1 MGKVHTTGQ
10 SGYACSVMKDSR
22 FVVRPLFVVGF
33 GMILPLLAGCP
44 KKHEDS
50 PDAGPVAVAVVP
62 DAAPVVLD
70 LADAPDAAEAMV
82 MDAGPAHHA
91 ATGVSGNAARIKQC
105 CHAIRADAKGMGS
118 SPEANILIGIATQCD
133 MAAAQ
138 SGASGTAPEMAVVRN
153 MLHGR
158 NLPALCAG
166 L

>member
-1 MGKVHTTGQ
+1 
-10 SGYACSVMKDSR
+10 MKDSR

-44 KKHEDS
+44 KKHEDA

-70 LADAPDAAEAMV
+70 LADAPDAEVAMV
-82 MDAGPAHHA
+82 DAGPAKH
-91 ATGVSGNAARIKQC
+91 ATGPAGGGNAARIRQC
-105 CHAIRADAKGMGS
+105 CAAIRRDAKGMGS
-118 SPEANILIGIATQCD
+118 SPEANILIGVATQCD
-133 MAAAQ
+133 MAASQ

-153 MLHGR
+153 MLHGK

>member
-1 MGKVHTTGQ
+1 
-10 SGYACSVMKDSR
+10 MKDSR

-44 KKHEDS
+44 KKHEDA

-70 LADAPDAAEAMV
+70 LADAPDAEVAAV
-82 MDAGPAHHA
+82 DAGPVKHA
-91 ATGVSGNAARIKQC
+91 GTGVGGNAARIKQC
-105 CHAIRADAKGMGS
+105 CAAIRHDAKGMGS
-118 SPEANILIGIATQCD
+118 SPEGNILIGIATQCD

-153 MLHGR
+153 MLRGK